1 MRPDDGHALVRGER
15 PILVLTGLAL
25 FAGILGAAA
34 TAIGPVR
41 ELVVRIDLAWLDAA
55 IATER
60 AALVA
65 VAEALAVLG
74 SVYVTMPLRIAVSA
88 VFVARRQWWK
98 LAAWLLAIAASEFA
112 TTAMKALYARER
124 PHLTL
129 EVAPSAAFPSGHA
142 AAAAVTAITLVLLCT
157 RPGPRR
163 WRWSAVAALV
173 VVAMAAS
180 RVYLRVHWLSDV
192 VMGTLVGATAG
203 LVAVGVT
210 TVVAEHRR
218 RSRVHEVPAAA
229 GDGELDDVA

>member
-1 MRPDDGHALVRGER
+1 MPPDDGHTPLRSER
-15 PILVLTGLAL
+15 PVLVLAGLVL
-25 FAGILGAAA
+25 FAGLLAAA
-34 TAIGPVR
+34 STAIGPVR

-55 IATER
+55 IAAER

-74 SVYVTMPLRIAVSA
+74 GVYVTVPLRIAVSA
-88 VFVARRQWWK
+88 FFVARRQWWK
-98 LAAWLLAIAASEFA
+98 LTAWLLAIAASELA
-112 TTAMKALYARER
+112 TTVMKTFYARQR
-124 PHLTL
+124 PGLTL
-129 EVAPSAAFPSGHA
+129 EVARSAAFPSGHA
-142 AAAAVTAITLVLLCT
+142 AAAAVTATTLVLLCT

-173 VVAMAAS
+173 VVAMAVS

-203 LVAVGVT
+203 LVAVGAT

-218 RSRVHEVPAAA
+218 RSHVHEVPAAA
-229 GDGELDDVA
+229 GEGELDNVA